1 MKHKKNEFFLLLFL
15 IIFIIGI
22 IINKTNAYIENLKNQ
37 NQTFQKKYSELM
49 NIKTNEKVINQ
60 TNESFKADEALLK
73 KKILRAA
80 NINEFKFVIIEK
92 YKNLFS
98 KFEKYNIV
106 FKYNE
111 KKTERIKTAQIEIT
125 CVAASQSVTEIF
137 NFLNNRNDY
146 FQLTSLQIKKTA
158 ENNYL
163 DIILILSE
171 YYYDELSEK

>member
-98 KFEKYNIV
+98 KFEKY
-106 FKYNE
+106 K
-111 KKTERIKTAQIEIT
+111 
-125 CVAASQSVTEIF
+125 
-137 NFLNNRNDY
+137 NFL
-146 FQLTSLQIKKTA
+146 L
-158 ENNYL
+158 
-163 DIILILSE
+163 LIL
-171 YYYDELSEK
+171 